1 MKLKRSILFSFAL
14 LCMFLMANTVMG
26 QRSDGEKKRLGAHRL
41 EERIRVDG
49 VLDEAVWNQAE
60 VATDF
65 IQLDPLPGGPPYQRS
80 EIMVLYDNDAIY
92 IGARLYDTAPDSIL
106 KELSPRDQIANTDWF
121 AVQFDSYKA
130 GQLAFEFIV
139 TPGNV
144 QIDRRIQAPDNN
156 DSSWDA
162 VWISGVNIT
171 EDGWTVELEIPY
183 SALRFPKKNEQE
195 WYINFGRYIRRIR
208 EESWWNE
215 KTPAINNTLYQN
227 GILTGIRNI
236 KSPPRVSIT
245 PFIAGYA
252 DLDRRVNGNPWRS
265 SITGGMDV
273 KVGLSDAFTL
283 DMALIPDFGQVR
295 FDDQVLNLTPFE
307 IQFEDNRPF
316 FTEGTELF
324 ERSDIFYTR
333 RIGENP
339 FYLSQLPDRL
349 PEGAQVNNIPINNE
363 LINASKLSGRTD
375 NGLGIGVFNGI
386 EDRTYVNYTVQ
397 DGESGQVLINPL
409 TNYNV
414 FVLDQN
420 LPNNSYASLVNTN
433 VWREG
438 SAYDANVTAL
448 EFGLRNKDNSYM
460 ITGNGILSARMFE
473 DQPEIGHAYKF
484 YFEKTRGVFQYALRY
499 YEKSFDY
506 NPNDLGFLART
517 NERRGSAQLRY
528 NIFSP
533 WWILNRANMS
543 LTTTYQRLHQPD
555 VFNNFRMDFN
565 SFFMT
570 RDFFAFGLSGSASP
584 VETYDYFE
592 PRTRDFSRYYA
603 FPKNYEAGGFISTD
617 YRKRF
622 AYDFRMSYRWFD
634 EEGRDVRYIRFS
646 PRFRVNDHFFFLIN
660 SQLFDM
666 RNEVGFVPK
675 RANSIGF
682 NALKSDDII
691 FARRNQLILDNL
703 LSARLNFNP
712 YHNITLRMRHYWTR
726 VDFHTFHILGEQ
738 GELKETEYT
747 GRNEAGDFVNSLTYN
762 LFTID
767 LVYTWRFAPGSDIV
781 IVWKNLLDDSKN
793 RLDIPY
799 TQSVGDIFTNPQFNS
814 FSVKVLYYLDYIM
827 VKRQLEGN
835 PMKLL

>member
-1 MKLKRSILFSFAL
+1 MVYIGLFHCAHNAIGQGSDADKR
-14 LCMFLMANTVMG
+14 
-26 QRSDGEKKRLGAHRL
+26 RL
-41 EERIRVDG
+41 EAYRLESRIKVDG
-49 VLDEAVWNQAE
+49 ILDEDVWDQAE
-60 VATDF
+60 KATDF
-65 IQLDPLPGGPPYQRS
+65 IQFDPVPGGPPYQRS
-80 EIMVLYDNDAIY
+80 EIMVLYDDDAMY

-106 KELSPRDQIANTDWF
+106 KELSPRDEIANTDWF

-144 QIDRRIQAPDNN
+144 QIDRRIQAPREYDT
-156 DSSWDA
+156 SWDA
-162 VWISGVNIT
+162 VWISGVQIT

-183 SALRFPKKNEQE
+183 SALRFPKKKEQE
-195 WYINFGRYIRRIR
+195 WYINFGRYVRRVR

-215 KTPAINNTLYQN
+215 RTPAINNLLFQN
-227 GILTGIRNI
+227 GVLTGIRNI

-245 PFIAGYA
+245 PFVAGYA
-252 DLDRRVNGNPWRS
+252 DVDRRVAGSPFRS
-265 SITGGMDV
+265 TITGGMDV

-307 IQFEDNRPF
+307 IEFEDNRPF

-339 FYLSQLPDRL
+339 FLVGQLPDLL
-349 PEGAQVNNIPINNE
+349 PERAQVTNVPINNE

-375 NGLGIGVFNGI
+375 KGLGIGVFNGI
-386 EDRTYVNYTVQ
+386 ESRTYADYVTL
-397 DGESGQVLINPL
+397 DGEEGQVLINPL

-438 SAYDANVTAL
+438 SAYDANVTAA

-460 ITGNGILSARMFE
+460 ITGNGIISAKMFE
-473 DQPEIGHAYKF
+473 DQNDVGHAYKL
-484 YFEKTRGVFQYALRY
+484 YFEKTRGEFQYALRY
-499 YEKSFDY
+499 YEKSFNYD
-506 NPNDLGFLART
+506 PNDLGFLPRT
-517 NERRGSAQLRY
+517 NERRGVAEMRY

-533 WWILNRANMS
+533 WWFLNRGNVS

-555 VFNNFRMDFN
+555 VFNDFRLDLN

-570 RDFFAFGLSGSASP
+570 RKFFAFSFFGSASP
-584 VETYDYFE
+584 VETFDYFE
-592 PRTRDFSRYYA
+592 PRTRDFSRFYA
-603 FPKNYEAGGFISTD
+603 FPKNYQAGGFISTD
-617 YRKRF
+617 YRRRF
-622 AYDFRMSYRWFD
+622 AYDLRASYRWFD
-634 EEGRDVRYIRFS
+634 EDGRDVRHLRFS

-660 SQLFDM
+660 SQVFDM
-666 RNEVGFVPK
+666 RNEVSFVPK
-675 RANSIGF
+675 RSNSVGF
-682 NALKSDDII
+682 NTLKREDII

-703 LSARLNFNP
+703 LSARVNFNP
-712 YHNITLRMRHYWTR
+712 YHNITLRMRHYWTK
-726 VDFHTFHILGEQ
+726 VDFHTFYILGEE
-738 GELKETEYT
+738 GELKSTEYT
-747 GRNEAGDFVNSLTYN
+747 GRTESGDFVNSLTYN

-781 IVWKNLLDDSKN
+781 IVWKNLLDDTQN

-799 TQSVGDIFTNPQFNS
+799 SRSVGDIFTNPQFNS

-835 PMKLL
+835 PMRLL